1 MKHPREVKRVLTLKI
16 PAKQSWNEKTEEFV
30 YSDAV
35 TLKLEH
41 SLLSLAHWESNWN
54 IPFLSNLDKLTVE
67 QWLDYI
73 RCMTI
78 TKGVDPEVY
87 ARLTK
92 EQYKAIN
99 EYMEAPM
106 TATWFAGESKPN
118 ERNSATKPRPK
129 RPPRRG
135 GTVMTAE
142 VLYCQMFSFGIP
154 KECEKWHLNRLLT
167 LIRVCQE
174 SQAPAKK
181 MSKGDRL
188 TQQRMLNEQRKA
200 KLKTRG

>member
-1 MKHPREVKRVLTLKI
+1 MLTLNI
-16 PAKQSWNEKTEEFV
+16 PAKQSWNAKTEEFV
-30 YSDAV
+30 YSEPV

-99 EYMEAPM
+99 TYMEAPM
-106 TATWFAGESKPN
+106 TATWFAGEPRPN
-118 ERNSATKPRPK
+118 EIKIKRNLDRNAHPGEMERRQRPRFFIARCSHTASRRSAR
-129 RPPRRG
+129 
-135 GTVMTAE
+135 
-142 VLYCQMFSFGIP
+142 SGI
-154 KECEKWHLNRLLT
+154 
-167 LIRVCQE
+167 
-174 SQAPAKK
+174 
-181 MSKGDRL
+181 
-188 TQQRMLNEQRKA
+188 
-200 KLKTRG
+200 

>member
-1 MKHPREVKRVLTLKI
+1 M
-16 PAKQSWNEKTEEFV
+16 
-30 YSDAV
+30 
-35 TLKLEH
+35 
-41 SLLSLAHWESNWN
+41 
-54 IPFLSNLDKLTVE
+54 E

-73 RCMTI
+73 RCMTV

-87 ARLTK
+87 ARLTR
-92 EQYKAIN
+92 EQYRSIN

-106 TATWFAGESKPN
+106 TATWFSGEPRPN
-118 ERNSATKPRPK
+118 ERKTAGKPRPK
-129 RPPRRG
+129 RPPRKS
-135 GTVMTAE
+135 GTETTAE

-181 MSKGDRL
+181 MSKGDRMA
-188 TQQRMLNEQRKA
+188 QQRMLNEQRKA
-200 KLKTRG
+200 RLKTRG

>member
-1 MKHPREVKRVLTLKI
+1 MMTLTI
-16 PAKQSWNEKTEEFV
+16 PGQQRWNEKTEELV
-30 YSDAV
+30 YTPAV
-35 TLKLEH
+35 ILKLEH

-73 RCMTI
+73 RCMTV

-87 ARLTK
+87 ARLTR
-92 EQYKAIN
+92 EQYRSIN

-106 TATWFAGESKPN
+106 TATWFSGEPRPN
-118 ERNSATKPRPK
+118 ERKTAGKPRPK
-129 RPPRRG
+129 RPPRKSR
-135 GTVMTAE
+135 TETTAE

-174 SQAPAKK
+174 SRAPAKK
-181 MSKGDRL
+181 MSKGDRMA
-188 TQQRMLNEQRKA
+188 QQRMLNEQRKA
-200 KLKTRG
+200 RLKTRG

>member
-1 MKHPREVKRVLTLKI
+1 MLTLNI
-16 PAKQSWNEKTEEFV
+16 PAKQSWNAKTEEFV
-30 YSDAV
+30 YSEPV

-99 EYMEAPM
+99 TYMEAPM
-106 TATWFAGESKPN
+106 TATWFAGEPRPN
-118 ERNSATKPRPK
+118 EIKNKTKPRPK
-129 RPPRRG
+129 RPPRRN
-135 GTVMTAE
+135 GTETTAE
-142 VLYCQMFSFGIP
+142 ILYCQMFTYGIP

-167 LIRVCQE
+167 MIRVCQE
-174 SQAPAKK
+174 SQAPMKK
-181 MSKGDRL
+181 MSKGKRMA
-188 TQQRMLNEQRKA
+188 QQRMLNEQRKA

>member
-1 MKHPREVKRVLTLKI
+1 MMTLTI
-16 PAKQSWNEKTEEFV
+16 PGQQRWNEKTEEFV
-30 YSDAV
+30 YTPAV
-35 TLKLEH
+35 VLKLEH

-73 RCMTI
+73 RCMTV

-87 ARLTK
+87 ARLTR
-92 EQYKAIN
+92 EQYRSIN

-106 TATWFAGESKPN
+106 TATWFSGEPRPN
-118 ERNSATKPRPK
+118 ERKTAGKPRPK
-129 RPPRRG
+129 RPPRKS
-135 GTVMTAE
+135 GTETTAE

-167 LIRVCQE
+167 
-174 SQAPAKK
+174 
-181 MSKGDRL
+181 
-188 TQQRMLNEQRKA
+188 
-200 KLKTRG
+200 

>member
-1 MKHPREVKRVLTLKI
+1 MLTLNI
-16 PAKQSWNEKTEEFV
+16 PAKQSWNAKTEEFV
-30 YSDAV
+30 YSEPV

-99 EYMEAPM
+99 TYMEAPM
-106 TATWFAGESKPN
+106 TATWFAGEPRPN
-118 ERNSATKPRPK
+118 EIKNKTKPRPK
-129 RPPRRG
+129 RPPRRN
-135 GTVMTAE
+135 GTETTAE
-142 VLYCQMFSFGIP
+142 ILYCQMFTYGIP

-167 LIRVCQE
+167 MIRVCQE
-174 SQAPAKK
+174 SQAPTKK
-181 MSKGDRL
+181 MSKGERMA
-188 TQQRMLNEQRKA
+188 QQRMLNEQRKA
-200 KLKTRG
+200 RLKTRG